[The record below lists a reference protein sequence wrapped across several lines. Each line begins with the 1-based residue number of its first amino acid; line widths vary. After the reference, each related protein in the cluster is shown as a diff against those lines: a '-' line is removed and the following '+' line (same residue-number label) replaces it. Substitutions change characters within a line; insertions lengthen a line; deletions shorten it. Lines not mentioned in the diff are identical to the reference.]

1 MINITSVLFAR
12 SLQQLAAYKSSL
24 GSDAKGR
31 FLQLFLGLKFYQN
44 EVPSMFSGS
53 FVSTEVVQTLLDDLY
68 AKASR
73 PLNAC
78 VLMLLEG
85 TFLARTGVV
94 GVGNT
99 TAQNTWRNNLNLQK
113 GIGCYASPGDLSS
126 KTFLE
131 QSRLHCKYLAPVVAD
146 QLAGATCSLA
156 TNSPRYRNEDHR
168 KWLRID
174 TGGGGYAAVDFNDTT
189 NFAQYVA
196 PGGKK
201 VPLAPLIGALYFDAT
216 PGLSIASR
224 TAVDTAAFA
233 SDFNMSASELSS
245 YFDATATNPYN
256 AAILVAF
263 PESSIGEAVTAIPIS
278 APAAVSPTLKKK
290 KKPSTIPA
298 PVLSGTPVTPP
309 TTNSGWEAE
318 QFVAKA
324 MTASGWT
331 VYDVSRQRLGYDL
344 IAKRGQVTRYVDV
357 KSSVGSCSPTMT
369 LREWQ
374 QAKTHRDAYVLAV
387 AENFN
392 PLGVNAIFWV
402 VDPANRCVASPATTT
417 QYAIARTS
425 WRAVVTDIADL

>member
-1 MINITSVLFAR
+1 MINVTSALFAS
-12 SLQQLAAYKSSL
+12 SLKQLAAYKSSL
-24 GSDAKGR
+24 GSDARGR

-85 TFLARTGVV
+85 TFLARTGVI

-113 GIGCYASPGDLSS
+113 GIGCYAPPSDLSS
-126 KTFLE
+126 KTFLH
-131 QSRLHCKYLAPVVAD
+131 QSRLQCKYLSPVVAGE
-146 QLAGATCSLA
+146 LAGATCSLA
-156 TNSPRYRNEDHR
+156 VDSPRYRNEDHR
-168 KWLRID
+168 KWLRIE
-174 TGGGGYAAVDFNDTT
+174 TAGGAYAAVDFNDTT
-189 NFAQYVA
+189 NFAPYVA

-201 VPLAPLIGALYFDAT
+201 VPLVPLIGALYFDAT

-224 TAVDTAAFA
+224 TAVDIAAFA

-245 YFDATATNPYN
+245 YFDAAATNPYN
-256 AAILVAF
+256 AAILAAF
-263 PESSIGEAVTAIPIS
+263 AGFSIGAPPTATPIS
-278 APAAVSPTLKKK
+278 APPAVSPTLKKK

-298 PVLSGTPVTPP
+298 PVLSGTQVTPP

-344 IAKRGQVTRYVDV
+344 LAKRGVVTRYVDV

-374 QAKTHRDAYVLAV
+374 QAKVHGPAYVLAI

-402 VDPANRCVASPATTT
+402 LDPTNSCAASPATTT
-417 QYAIARTS
+417 QYAISRTS
-425 WRAVVTDIADL
+425 WRAAVIDIADL